1 MTNVETPLIMLF
13 AAVSVEFSIF
23 PAPFFNQCLH
33 NLVPV
38 KLYTVDQFDN
48 LLVSMKDLFPPRLC
62 MWDELG
68 NTLPQISKCIYKL
81 RYNTKDPYR

>member
-13 AAVSVEFSIF
+13 CSGECRTQHISSTIIQEI
-23 PAPFFNQCLH
+23 NQCLH

-48 LLVSMKDLFPPRLC
+48 LLVSMKDLFSPTPVHV
-62 MWDELG
+62 G
-68 NTLPQISKCIYKL
+68 
-81 RYNTKDPYR
+81 